1 MPQIR
6 CPNCGL
12 TISLENR
19 KETDMDLITSA
30 VQARERTFTELLH
43 ITKLSRKTLSL
54 RLKELRNS
62 GDIVKNNG
70 GYSLNGTPHP
80 KGNGGSFMKSF
91 SRAFQDR
98 RVRSVVWVLMF
109 LLASSASGYVLA
121 MLFVG
126 PQRPQTPEAP
136 TVIGAFTMALDVN
149 NVEDLHGWQ
158 VLVAYDFGE
167 LKLMEIIPGGFV
179 GAEYPSPGMTDISEG
194 LFMNATDI
202 GENQFLLGG
211 VLIGNGPGKDGSG
224 RLATVVFG
232 YFTDNYTLPSIANQ
246 GSAYETCLL
255 NSVDSIIPVGGQT
268 SLTFE
273 VIS

>member
-1 MPQIR
+1 MPQIK

-19 KETDMDLITSA
+19 KETDMELITSA

-70 GYSLNGTPHP
+70 VYNLNGTPHP
-80 KGNGGSFMKSF
+80 KGNGGSFMKNF
-91 SRAFQDR
+91 SKAFQDR
-98 RVRSVVWVLMF
+98 RIRSVAWVLMF

-121 MLFVG
+121 MLYAA
-126 PQRPQTPEAP
+126 PQRVQTPEAP
-136 TVIGAFTMALDVN
+136 TVIGTFTMALDVN

-158 VLVAYDFGE
+158 ALVAYNSSEIE
-167 LKLMEIIPGGFV
+167 LVKIIPGGFV
-179 GAEYPSPGMTDISEG
+179 GGEYPSAKMTDLSKG

-202 GENQFLLGG
+202 GENKFLVAG
-211 VLIGNGPGKDGSG
+211 VVVGNAPGIDGSG
-224 RLATVVFG
+224 RLATITFG
-232 YFTDNYTLPSIANQ
+232 YFINNYKLPSI
-246 GSAYETCLL
+246 GEHDGAYETYLL
-255 NSVDSIIPVGGQT
+255 NSENSFIPFGGQT
-268 SLTFE
+268 SLTLK
-273 VIS
+273 VVS